1 MQYYYKPTTPADMDK
16 LLPAI
21 SVSKFLDGVKPAAYQ
36 PKMILNSDTLFYAN
50 LSTILKGTSRKTV
63 HGYMQSRIIGTW
75 GGRLHK
81 DYRWPAK
88 VFANSQAG
96 RDAFSES
103 ERWRTCL
110 SEVDSG
116 LGWLLSAAFVER
128 AFSQDAKA
136 LGDRIVSDI
145 KAEFSARLKKLAWM
159 TPATQALA
167 AKKVTNIIQKI
178 GYPTASPNIVD
189 PAVSVGTFSSRLL
202 LT

>member
-1 MQYYYKPTTPADMDK
+1 MDK
-16 LLPAI
+16 LLPEI
-21 SVSKFLDGVKPAAYQ
+21 SISKYLDGLKPAAYQ
-36 PKMILNSDTLFYAN
+36 PKFILNGDYLFYGN
-50 LSTILKGTSRKTV
+50 VSSILKLTSRKTL
-63 HGYMQSRIIGTW
+63 HGYMQSRIISTW

-88 VFANSQAG
+88 VFSNGQAG
-96 RDAFSES
+96 RDPFAES

-110 SEVDSG
+110 TEVDNG
-116 LGWLLSAAFVER
+116 LGWLLSAAFIER

-145 KAEFSARLKKLAWM
+145 KAEFSNRLKKLEWM

-167 AKKVTNIIQKI
+167 AKKVANIIQKI

-189 PAVSVGTFSSRLL
+189 PAVRALSVL
-202 LT
+202 